1 MHFGECLTMW
11 RHTAEL
17 PPIAFTEAQM
27 REIKTAASPL
37 PSSQRAAYLERIAAL
52 LAGRDFGDGDVH
64 RAVVRAQRE
73 VRFGSA
79 SVT

>member
-1 MHFGECLTMW
+1 MHFADGLTMW
-11 RHTAEL
+11 RHVAGMAPL
-17 PPIAFTEAQM
+17 AFTDAQM
-27 REIKTAASPL
+27 REIETAARPL
-37 PSSQRAAYLERIAAL
+37 PPSQRGAYLERIAVL

-64 RAVVRAQRE
+64 RAVVQAQRE